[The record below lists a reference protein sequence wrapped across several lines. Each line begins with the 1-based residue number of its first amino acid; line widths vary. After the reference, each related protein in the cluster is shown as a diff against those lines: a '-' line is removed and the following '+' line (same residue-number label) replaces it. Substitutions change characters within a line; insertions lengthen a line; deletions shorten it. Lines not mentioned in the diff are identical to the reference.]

1 MRTNVTFPEIAN
13 ELYNI
18 FSDDKS
24 AAAYMA
30 DELAALLGAP
40 SDSPNGEGCEDDG
53 AAAPA
58 LPEPPAAVVYDPAQP
73 IESAEFVAVDAEGA
87 PYGEGEK
94 SLSQEAD
101 EWGRTA
107 ETQAINAAL
116 VVVPANVMRD
126 FGFIADSG
134 EIVTNPGR
142 AALLHPSRGFVCMP
156 DDGGTPYTPAGGA
169 DALAE
174 VLHAG
179 GFLNFDGFRFV
190 WPIEHDADT
199 IRRVLAAYGMLE
211 KSQNQD
217 AMRAEAQRE
226 EVRDWYMFQYPTD
239 EEGANIQAGATFA
252 DIMANPARV
261 YDYIPSDSII
271 RERVFRETANRYG
284 VEYSEIYRRW
294 MDEEG
299 TPSDSPKGES
309 CDADGAA
316 YGETEKSLISARLE
330 EIRAAIVDESASYEQ
345 IVYLQEH
352 AEYIDPAD
360 TQLLEW
366 AGVPEADGAAYEVG
380 EKSLSEVLEAHQRM
394 KEKHPRGVILYEVGD
409 YYAAAFTDADDVAK
423 AVEVVN
429 VENDPLGFPF
439 VKFRTFWLSDVLPS
453 ILAAG
458 LKVNIVGESRN
469 AASIADAIKGA
480 A

>member
-1 MRTNVTFPEIAN
+1 MVGYSEKALAVFGDTRSLAD
-13 ELYNI
+13 ELKAIGAKFNRALSYNGERRAGWI
-18 FSDDKS
+18 ISRRK
-24 AAAYMA
+24 A
-30 DELAALLGAP
+30 DELAAVLAVPQGQEEETQA
-40 SDSPNGEGCEDDG
+40 DG
-53 AAAPA
+53 ATAPA

-73 IESAEFVAVDAEGA
+73 IDRAEFVAVDAEGA
-87 PYGEGEK
+87 PYGNAEK
-94 SLSQEAD
+94 SQNQEAD

-116 VVVPANVMRD
+116 VVVPAHVMRD
-126 FGFIADSG
+126 FGFIVDSG

-174 VLHAG
+174 ILQAG

-190 WPIEHDADT
+190 WPIEHDADS
-199 IRRVLAAYGMLE
+199 IRRVLAAYGMPE
-211 KSQNQD
+211 KSQVQD

-284 VEYSEIYRRW
+284 VEYSEIYSRW
-294 MDEEG
+294 MNEEG

-316 YGETEKSLISARLE
+316 Y
-330 EIRAAIVDESASYEQ
+330 
-345 IVYLQEH
+345 
-352 AEYIDPAD
+352 EYIDPAD